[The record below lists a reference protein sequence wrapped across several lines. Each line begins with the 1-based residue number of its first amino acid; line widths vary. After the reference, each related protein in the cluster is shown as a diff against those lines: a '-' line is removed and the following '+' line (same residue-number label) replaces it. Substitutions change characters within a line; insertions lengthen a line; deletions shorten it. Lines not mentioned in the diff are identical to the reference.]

1 MPGESTALG
10 RHSVI
15 WYENRFEA
23 GLCPAPGQRIVMEL
37 EGTTYYTK
45 VWLNGVYLGDHTGN
59 ITKCRLD
66 VTDALRQGENLLA
79 IRMLS
84 PGSDEVFD
92 GLTGSST
99 RSAARSGL
107 RSRCTFRSSR
117 WLR

>member
-1 MPGESTALG
+1 
-10 RHSVI
+10 
-15 WYENRFEA
+15 
-23 GLCPAPGQRIVMEL
+23 MEL
-37 EGTTYYTK
+37 EGRPTTLK

-92 GLTGSST
+92 GLTGQAVPA
-99 RSAARSGL
+99 RRRAAACAAGVHLAQADGYGSGRVCPARL
-107 RSRCTFRSSR
+107 RKRQAFH
-117 WLR
+117 